1 MPLATPLTT
10 FGDLARD
17 HLEYEVSCRI
27 WEMAAREPIHTLC
40 VDMAGMSGFPIVAI
54 GASVG
59 GLDAVRVI
67 TEALPRTCGAA
78 VLLVMHIGARQSD
91 LPEILSWHGK
101 LPAAFAREGDRLDTG
116 RLYVAPP
123 DRHMMLIAP
132 GVVHLDAGPK
142 VHNTR
147 PAVDP
152 LFMSAAATFG
162 PRVVGVV
169 LSGRGRDGAEGLRT
183 IKQLG
188 GMALAED
195 PAHAA
200 DGAMPAAA
208 IASDDPEIL
217 PIDRLAKRVAQFCSG
232 LNVA

>member
-1 MPLATPLTT
+1 
-10 FGDLARD
+10 
-17 HLEYEVSCRI
+17 
-27 WEMAAREPIHTLC
+27 
-40 VDMAGMSGFPIVAI
+40 MSGFPIVAI

-67 TEALPRTCGAA
+67 TEALPRACGAA
-78 VLLVMHIGARQSD
+78 VLLVMHIGVRQSD

-123 DRHMMLIAP
+123 DRHMLLVAP
-132 GVVHLDAGPK
+132 GVVRLDAGPM

-169 LSGRGRDGAEGLRT
+169 LSGRGRDGAEGLRM
-183 IKQLG
+183 IKQQG
-188 GMALAED
+188 GMALVED
-195 PAHAA
+195 PARAA
-200 DGAMPAAA
+200 EGAMPAAA
-208 IASDDPEIL
+208 VASADPEIL
-217 PIDRLAKRVAQFCSG
+217 PIDRLQSASSSFARD
-232 LNVA
+232 